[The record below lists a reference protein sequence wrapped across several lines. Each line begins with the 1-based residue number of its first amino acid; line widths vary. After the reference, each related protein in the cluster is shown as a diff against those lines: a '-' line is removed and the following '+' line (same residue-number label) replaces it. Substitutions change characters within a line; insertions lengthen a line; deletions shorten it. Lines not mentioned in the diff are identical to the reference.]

1 MNNRFASI
9 IFIILAELCLVSSCV
24 GESVEPEN
32 IGVGEA
38 VVTLAFGTTP
48 MDVVLTRAGHS
59 LETESRVFNMHLFV
73 FDEHGNKVA
82 SHFFSDGFKQE
93 NESADLPVKW
103 WNGSYK
109 SDSKSFTGKMRLAVP
124 SGNGMKLYLYTNLDS
139 DMVRVSEELLSHSI
153 QNEEDLIGF
162 QCYLNQNIVSRNI
175 LFPMTGVLKDVT
187 IGSDGAMT
195 VGGQPAVINLERIDA
210 KIKFDFRTGGRTDE
224 HGQTIKSFQALQW
237 RVFNVPRTAFAIKR
251 DMDDSTVPA
260 ETPVSEYDKHA
271 KNFFDTEYVNFE
283 TFNNETGEQSF
294 TFYMLENR
302 QNPKNPAGINGYQDR
317 SRQTKNADGTNQSVH
332 VSYVVDGKPY
342 ERDMRVFANA
352 NDFST
357 YVMVKGKVTMDLK
370 NDDAGQVLSADVTYL
385 IHLGDWGAAI
395 DPTGPGDKNDEYS
408 NYDNFKV
415 LRNTS
420 YTYTVTVNSVN
431 NIRVEVETSGG
442 AVSDVV
448 ENQPGATG
456 FVTIAREEIALC
468 DAHYE
473 SKTLTFHL
481 ANFFDGGVQLDANGM
496 VQNADKCV
504 SDKLTWEVETP
515 FSTGGPRIIDGID
528 ITSGLDYR
536 WVHFRLNKKDD
547 AGNYYSDKRRK
558 FLDPD
563 KYPFEYSSS
572 LRSGMVAR
580 SNGGNQEGDG
590 TAGLS
595 GYHNDGVFDIVA
607 LVKYMKDQ
615 VNKYLVDPATSDFD
629 QAKDGEGNL
638 NPKISVTVFVNEY
651 YYEAHPLTGAKST
664 TLWKKFV
671 NQPDRSV
678 HILCNSD
685 ISKDLESRAT
695 GSVVTIQQHAIQ
707 CIYNTDEH
715 YTSLQTAWGVEYTDE
730 FSDVSSP
737 NGIFTYNTSP
747 TNYECSGS
755 NTNYANGL
763 VNSLFEWGMA
773 DGSAGTSYN
782 DANAS
787 IKNNIKWGTY
797 LNFEVDNS
805 VPQMQENEY
814 KALRYFCMAR
824 NRDNNG
830 DGIIDGGEVRWY
842 LASINQLIEMYIGQ
856 GLLPHQTR
864 IYNRTKSDMESAD
877 PERWRQHVISST
889 KNSSIRNPEV
899 LWGEEGVATSHLN
912 GSNTSSWTD
921 GEKLNKRSI
930 RCVRN
935 LGIEPGNINETPQSL
950 MEVTGKG
957 TADDHYV
964 VKCTN
969 LNHAAL
975 RYYTSRD
982 LAYSSNDSETNRLY
996 KVFEIYHE
1004 NTPASGIS
1012 GRNFV
1017 THNEAISK
1025 VGSVVAGYC
1034 PEGYRVP
1041 NQLELA
1047 VMKFFV
1053 GTKGGNDV
1061 GNKTF
1066 SRTYWNLGTVAKS
1079 LGEITNSKSN
1089 TKTGFVYQYNITL
1102 SENKATKARCVRDIR
1117 VD

>member
-1 MNNRFASI
+1 MNNRFATI
-9 IFIILAELCLVSSCV
+9 IFIALANLCLLASCV
-24 GESVEPEN
+24 RESVEP
-32 IGVGEA
+32 VGLAEGE
-38 VVTLAFGTTP
+38 VVATLAFGTTP
-48 MDVVLTRAGHS
+48 MDVVVTRAGHS

-73 FDEHGNKVA
+73 FDKSGNKVA
-82 SHFFSDGFKQE
+82 SHFFSDDFKQDDE
-93 NESADLPVKW
+93 NADLPIKW
-103 WNGSYK
+103 WCGSYK
-109 SDSKSFTGKMRLAVP
+109 SDSKSFSGKMRLAVP
-124 SGNGMKLYLYTNLDS
+124 SGEGMKLYLYTNLDS

-153 QNEEDLIGF
+153 QNEDDLIKF

-175 LFPMTGVLKDVT
+175 LFPMTGVLEGVT
-187 IGSDGAMT
+187 IDSEGNMT
-195 VGGQPAVINLERIDA
+195 DREGNAAVIKLERIDA
-210 KIKFDFRTGGRTDE
+210 KIKFDFRTGERRDDK
-224 HGQTIKSFQALQW
+224 GQKIKSFQALQW
-237 RVFNVPRTAFAIKR
+237 RVFNVPRTAYAINS
-251 DMDDSTVPA
+251 DNDDSVVPA
-260 ETPVSEYDKHA
+260 ETPLSEYSEHA
-271 KNFFDTEYVNFE
+271 KDFFDTEYVNFE
-283 TFNNETGEQSF
+283 TYNDQTGEQSF

-302 QNPKNPAGINGYQDR
+302 QSPKNPDGIKKYQDR
-317 SRQTKNADGTNQSVH
+317 SRQAKNADGTNQSVH

-357 YVMVKGKVTMDLK
+357 YVMVTGKVTMELE

-385 IHLGDWGAAI
+385 IHLGDWGTEKI
-395 DPTGPGDKNDEYS
+395 DPTGPGHWNDEYS
-408 NYDNFKV
+408 KFDNFQV

-431 NIRVEVETSGG
+431 NIRVEVETSKG
-442 AVSDVV
+442 AVEDVK

-481 ANFFDGGVQLDANGM
+481 ANFFDGGVSLGTDGR

-504 SDKLTWEVETP
+504 ADKLTWEVETP
-515 FSTGGPRIIDGID
+515 FSTGGPRVIDGID
-528 ITSGLDYR
+528 ITSGLDYK
-536 WVHFRLNKKDD
+536 WVHFRLNKKDGD
-547 AGNYYSDKRRK
+547 GNYFEKRRK

-563 KYPFEYSSS
+563 ILFESSS
-572 LRSGMVAR
+572 KYRDGKTAR
-580 SNGGNQEGDG
+580 SSGGNQEGDG
-590 TAGLS
+590 SPGLS
-595 GYHNDGVFDIVA
+595 GYHNDGVFDIVS
-607 LVKYMKDQ
+607 LVKYMKEQ

-629 QAKDGEGNL
+629 QGKDENGNP
-638 NPKISVTVFVNEY
+638 NPKICVTAFVNEY

-707 CIYNTDEH
+707 CIYNTDES
-715 YTSLQTAWGVEYTDE
+715 YTSLQTAWGTEYTDE
-730 FSDVSSP
+730 FSDVSSSS
-737 NGIFTYNTSP
+737 GIFTYNKSGSDYSCSGKNTSP
-747 TNYECSGS
+747 
-755 NTNYANGL
+755 ANGL
-763 VNSLFEWGMA
+763 VNTLFEWDMA
-773 DGSAGTSYN
+773 YGSAGTSYN

-787 IKNNIKWGTY
+787 IKSGVEWEKFMD
-797 LNFEVDNS
+797 FEVKNS
-805 VPQMQENEY
+805 VPQMIDDY

-830 DGIIDGGEVRWY
+830 DGVIDGNEVRWY
-842 LASINQLIEMYIGQ
+842 LASINQLIGMYIGK
-856 GLLPHQTR
+856 GLLPHQAR
-864 IYNRTKSDMESAD
+864 IYNRSKSDMESDD

-889 KNSSIRNPEV
+889 KNKDKTNPEV
-899 LWGEEGVATSHLN
+899 LWGEEGVATSHLT
-912 GSNTSSWTD
+912 GSNDPEWTD
-921 GEKLNKRSI
+921 KEKLNKRSI

-935 LGIEPGNINETPQSL
+935 LGIEPENINETPQSL
-950 MEVTGKG
+950 LEVTGKG
-957 TADDHYV
+957 TSGDHYI

-982 LAYSSNDSETNRLY
+982 LSYSSNDSEANRLY

-1004 NTPASGIS
+1004 NTPSNGIS
-1012 GRNFV
+1012 NRNFV
-1017 THNEAISK
+1017 THNEAINN
-1025 VGSVVAGYC
+1025 VGSVSAGYC

-1053 GTKGGNDV
+1053 GSMGNNDI
-1061 GNKTF
+1061 GNGTF
-1066 SRTYWNLGTVAKS
+1066 SRTYWNLGTVAES
-1079 LGEITNSKSN
+1079 LGEIKNSKSVS
-1089 TKTGFVYQYNITL
+1089 KTGFVYQDNITL
-1102 SENKATKARCVRDIR
+1102 SENNATKARCVRDIR

>member
-24 GESVEPEN
+24 RESVEPEN
-32 IGVGEA
+32 IGEGEA

-153 QNEEDLIGF
+153 QNEGDLIKF

-187 IGSDGAMT
+187 ISHDGAMT

-224 HGQTIKSFQALQW
+224 HGQKIKSFQALQW

-251 DMDDSTVPA
+251 DGDDSTVPA

-283 TFNNETGEQSF
+283 TFNNETREQSF

-395 DPTGPGDKNDEYS
+395 DPAGPGDKNDKYS

-481 ANFFDGGVQLDANGM
+481 ANFFDGGVLLDANGM

-504 SDKLTWEVETP
+504 IDKLTWEVDTP

-536 WVHFRLNKKDD
+536 
-547 AGNYYSDKRRK
+547 
-558 FLDPD
+558 
-563 KYPFEYSSS
+563 
-572 LRSGMVAR
+572 
-580 SNGGNQEGDG
+580 
-590 TAGLS
+590 
-595 GYHNDGVFDIVA
+595 
-607 LVKYMKDQ
+607 
-615 VNKYLVDPATSDFD
+615 
-629 QAKDGEGNL
+629 
-638 NPKISVTVFVNEY
+638 
-651 YYEAHPLTGAKST
+651 
-664 TLWKKFV
+664 
-671 NQPDRSV
+671 
-678 HILCNSD
+678 
-685 ISKDLESRAT
+685 
-695 GSVVTIQQHAIQ
+695 
-707 CIYNTDEH
+707 
-715 YTSLQTAWGVEYTDE
+715 
-730 FSDVSSP
+730 
-737 NGIFTYNTSP
+737 
-747 TNYECSGS
+747 
-755 NTNYANGL
+755 
-763 VNSLFEWGMA
+763 
-773 DGSAGTSYN
+773 
-782 DANAS
+782 
-787 IKNNIKWGTY
+787 
-797 LNFEVDNS
+797 
-805 VPQMQENEY
+805 
-814 KALRYFCMAR
+814 
-824 NRDNNG
+824 
-830 DGIIDGGEVRWY
+830 
-842 LASINQLIEMYIGQ
+842 
-856 GLLPHQTR
+856 
-864 IYNRTKSDMESAD
+864 
-877 PERWRQHVISST
+877 
-889 KNSSIRNPEV
+889 
-899 LWGEEGVATSHLN
+899 
-912 GSNTSSWTD
+912 
-921 GEKLNKRSI
+921 
-930 RCVRN
+930 
-935 LGIEPGNINETPQSL
+935 
-950 MEVTGKG
+950 
-957 TADDHYV
+957 
-964 VKCTN
+964 
-969 LNHAAL
+969 
-975 RYYTSRD
+975 
-982 LAYSSNDSETNRLY
+982 
-996 KVFEIYHE
+996 
-1004 NTPASGIS
+1004 
-1012 GRNFV
+1012 
-1017 THNEAISK
+1017 
-1025 VGSVVAGYC
+1025 
-1034 PEGYRVP
+1034 
-1041 NQLELA
+1041 
-1047 VMKFFV
+1047 
-1053 GTKGGNDV
+1053 
-1061 GNKTF
+1061 
-1066 SRTYWNLGTVAKS
+1066 
-1079 LGEITNSKSN
+1079 
-1089 TKTGFVYQYNITL
+1089 
-1102 SENKATKARCVRDIR
+1102 
-1117 VD
+1117 

>member
-9 IFIILAELCLVSSCV
+9 IFIILAEICLVSSCV
-24 GESVEPEN
+24 RESVEPEN
-32 IGVGEA
+32 IGEGEA

-59 LETESRVFNMHLFV
+59 LETESRVFNIHLFV

-153 QNEEDLIGF
+153 QNEGDLIKF

-187 IGSDGAMT
+187 ISPDGSMT

-251 DMDDSTVPA
+251 DGDDSTVPA

-302 QNPKNPAGINGYQDR
+302 QDPKNPAGIKGYQDR

-385 IHLGDWGAAI
+385 IHLGDWGATI
-395 DPTGPGDKNDEYS
+395 DPAGPGDKNDKYS

-481 ANFFDGGVQLDANGM
+481 ANFFDGGVLLDANGM

-504 SDKLTWEVETP
+504 IDKLTWEVNTP
-515 FSTGGPRIIDGID
+515 FSTGGPRIVDGID

-572 LRSGMVAR
+572 LRSGTVER

-590 TAGLS
+590 TDGLS

-629 QAKDGEGNL
+629 QGTDGEGHL

-715 YTSLQTAWGVEYTDE
+715 FTSLHTAWGVEYTDE

-737 NGIFTYNTSP
+737 NGIFTYNTSQ
-747 TNYECSGS
+747 TDYSCSGNNTS
-755 NTNYANGL
+755 NNNGL
-763 VNSLFEWGMA
+763 LNSLFEWGLA
-773 DGSAGTSYN
+773 DGTSASPTFNTTQEWKKYM
-782 DANAS
+782 
-787 IKNNIKWGTY
+787 
-797 LNFEVDNS
+797 NFEVDNS
-805 VPQMQENEY
+805 VPQMNDDH

-830 DGIIDGGEVRWY
+830 DGKIDASEMRWY
-842 LASINQLIEMYIGQ
+842 LASINQLIGMYVGD
-856 GLLPHQTR
+856 GLLSQNSR
-864 IYNRTKSDMESAD
+864 LYNRTASQRASDD
-877 PERWRQHVISST
+877 VNVWRQHVISST
-889 KNSSIRNPEV
+889 RHSNEPE
-899 LWGEEGVATSHLN
+899 LIWAEEGIATGDISGSRRWGSTN
-912 GSNTSSWTD
+912 GDMKTW
-921 GEKLNKRSI
+921 SI

-935 LGIEPGNINETPQSL
+935 LGLELPDGPSAEDLKKEPENI
-950 MEVTGKG
+950 VTVEGDG
-957 TADDHYV
+957 RSESPYV
-964 VKCTN
+964 VTCTN
-969 LNHAAL
+969 LNANAL

-982 LAYSSNDSETNRLY
+982 LGYASNESEQNRLY
-996 KVFEIYHE
+996 KKFEVSPKS
-1004 NTPASGIS
+1004 TSVSGAFDVLNNRI
-1012 GRNFV
+1012 
-1017 THNEAISK
+1017 TDK
-1025 VGSVVAGYC
+1025 GSSVAAGYC
-1034 PEGYRVP
+1034 PEGYRIP

-1047 VMKFFV
+1047 MMKFYCNAV
-1053 GTKGGNDV
+1053 SSGS
-1061 GNKTF
+1061 F
-1066 SRTYWNLGTVAKS
+1066 SRTYWSMGKVPKDLGIKPDYGPS
-1079 LGEITNSKSN
+1079 GKDGKNKL
-1089 TKTGFVYQYNITL
+1089 GFVHVDNIAL
-1102 SENKATKARCVRDIR
+1102 EGNISKARCVRDIR

>member
-1 MNNRFASI
+1 MNNRFAFI

-24 GESVEPEN
+24 RESVEPEN
-32 IGVGEA
+32 IGEGEA

-153 QNEEDLIGF
+153 QNEGDLIKF

-187 IGSDGAMT
+187 ISPDGAMT

-210 KIKFDFRTGGRTDE
+210 KIKFDFRTGKRTDE
-224 HGQTIKSFQALQW
+224 HGQKIKSFQALQW

-251 DMDDSTVPA
+251 DGDDSTVPA

-395 DPTGPGDKNDEYS
+395 DPTGPGDKNDKYS

-481 ANFFDGGVQLDANGM
+481 ANFFDGGVLLDANGM

-504 SDKLTWEVETP
+504 IDKLTWEVDTP

-558 FLDPD
+558 FMDPD

-572 LRSGMVAR
+572 LRSGTVAR

-629 QAKDGEGNL
+629 QGTDGEGHL
-638 NPKISVTVFVNEY
+638 NPKINVTVFVNEY

-695 GSVVTIQQHAIQ
+695 GSVVTIQQRAIQ

-730 FSDVSSP
+730 FSDLVDK
-737 NGIFTYNTSP
+737 YNTDGSR
-747 TNYECSGS
+747 NGSGKNSYQENGLLNSLYEWGLCSSGS
-755 NTNYANGL
+755 FVDTD
-763 VNSLFEWGMA
+763 WG
-773 DGSAGTSYN
+773 D
-782 DANAS
+782 
-787 IKNNIKWGTY
+787 Y
-797 LNFEVDNS
+797 LQFEVSNS
-805 VPQMQENEY
+805 VPQMQDNR
-814 KALRYFCMAR
+814 KSLRYLCMSR

-830 DGIIDGGEVRWY
+830 DGKIDGSEVRWY
-842 LASINQLIEMYIGQ
+842 LASIRQLIGLYVGD
-856 GLLPHQTR
+856 GLLNQNSR
-864 IYNRTKSDMESAD
+864 LYYRTTSQRAAD
-877 PERWRQHVISST
+877 DVNVWRQHVISST
-889 KNSSIRNPEV
+889 KYSASSKEPTLI
-899 LWGEEGVATSHLN
+899 WAEEGISTGDISGSIQHGKSTVN
-912 GSNTSSWTD
+912 GTTYTMNSW
-921 GEKLNKRSI
+921 SI

-935 LGIEPGNINETPQSL
+935 LGMELPDNPLSGDMTKVPDPLVTVEGNGSASSP
-950 MEVTGKG
+950 
-957 TADDHYV
+957 YV
-964 VKCTN
+964 VTCTN
-969 LNHAAL
+969 LNANAL

-982 LAYSSNDSETNRLY
+982 LEYASNESEQNRLY
-996 KVFEIYHE
+996 KKFEVSPSTTSLNGNGNYETWNKNI
-1004 NTPASGIS
+1004 TD
-1012 GRNFV
+1012 
-1017 THNEAISK
+1017 K
-1025 VGSVVAGYC
+1025 GSSVAAGYC
-1034 PEGYRVP
+1034 PEGYRIP
-1041 NQLELA
+1041 NQLEL
-1047 VMKFFV
+1047 VMMKFYC
-1053 GTKGGNDV
+1053 N
-1061 GNKTF
+1061 NASYPAF
-1066 SRTYWNLGTVAKS
+1066 SRTYWSMGKVPYDLGLTPHYGETGKDGGSKTYFVDSGNISLSTEAAK
-1079 LGEITNSKSN
+1079 I
-1089 TKTGFVYQYNITL
+1089 
-1102 SENKATKARCVRDIR
+1102 ARCVRDIR